1 MAVRG
6 KRQKSGEE
14 RGRAPAGGGAWLLTA
29 VVCLALGTLLCAAS
43 LQSILDSSTSA
54 ESLMSSGLWNR
65 TVESLGSRLTPVKDS
80 QGNPA
85 KDSAGKF
92 DVEAQIDFGPVLLL
106 VGLFCVAWWLAGAW
120 WISRRRGV
128 PLAESAARWGT
139 LGGIWWILGGGWEL
153 ARLAA
158 YLSGL
163 TSLEAVVL
171 LGPPLWISLAAAGWL
186 ATFLLLARPAE
197 KAPLP
202 LEEPRD
208 DFRVPLAVW
217 LCYGAY
223 VVVFVAM
230 NWQLYRG
237 LLLPHGDSAMYEE
250 HLWNLLHGKGF
261 RSYLDQGLFLGEH
274 IQVIHLL
281 LLPLYALWPS
291 QMLMELCDSAI
302 LAAGCI
308 PVFWMA
314 RRHCGNSRV
323 AVWLA
328 AAYLLY
334 FPMQYL
340 DISIELKTFRPNGLA
355 IPILLFALDQLER
368 RRYKSFCGLLL
379 LTLSAQEDY
388 AIVLAPL
395 GVWIALRQWKTIDV
409 APAPSTKRRL
419 ILFGACL
426 AAFSVA
432 YLFVATRL
440 VIPWFRNGHE
450 IHYARYFAKF
460 GNSLPEI
467 GWNMLT
473 KPRLLVD
480 ELATPVTAMYLLEIL
495 LPVGFLSLFSPGRLA
510 VGVPLLVTL
519 LLNELDGA
527 VDPRHHFHAPLVP
540 IVFWSAAAGLSTV
553 TQLCF
558 DLVCHYRLRAQ
569 SQMTTRRDAASP
581 DKIRPP
587 MGGVD
592 AVNELIGI
600 RAAVVGWWSRFACL
614 SAFFTGAFLGLSP
627 LSVAF
632 WDPYS
637 MHYWQKLYIPGKRA
651 ELFPR
656 VLAMIPPSA
665 RVASTDFVH
674 PRFTHFAR
682 SYDYSDYPRAVNNYK
697 PGVPD
702 DTDYIVIDT
711 LRGAAPYQGYG
722 KIERPDQVREYREH
736 PDQWELVPDTTDGYF
751 IVLKRKRPTNVA
763 NQPIPNSK

>member
-6 KRQKSGEE
+6 KRQTSGDE
-14 RGRAPAGGGAWLLTA
+14 RWRAPADGGTGRLLAA
-29 VVCLALGTLLCAAS
+29 VVCVALGALLCAAS

-65 TVESLGSRLTPVKDS
+65 AVESLGSRLTPVRNS
-80 QGNPA
+80 QG
-85 KDSAGKF
+85 KI
-92 DVEAQIDFGPVLLL
+92 DVEAQIEFGPVLLL
-106 VGLFCVAWWLAGAW
+106 VGAFSVAWWLAGAW

-128 PLAESAARWGT
+128 PLVESAARWGT
-139 LGGIWWILGGGWEL
+139 LGGIWWILGGSWEL
-153 ARLAA
+153 ARLTAF
-158 YLSGL
+158 LSGV
-163 TSLEAVVL
+163 TSLEAIVL
-171 LGPPLWISLAAAGWL
+171 SGPAFWIAVGAAGWL
-186 ATFLLLARPAE
+186 ATFFALARTDKKNALPVDTLHDDFHI
-197 KAPLP
+197 PLP
-202 LEEPRD
+202 
-208 DFRVPLAVW
+208 VW

-223 VVVFVAM
+223 VIVFVAM

-291 QMLMELCDSAI
+291 QMLLELCDSAI

-308 PVFWMA
+308 PVYWMA
-314 RRHCGNSRV
+314 RRHGGNSRM

-340 DISIELKTFRPNGLA
+340 DISIDLKTFRPNGLA
-355 IPILLFALDQLER
+355 IPVLLFALDQLER
-368 RRYKSFCGLLL
+368 RRYKTFCGLVL

-395 GVWIALRQWKTIDV
+395 GVWIALRQWKTIDL
-409 APAPSTKRRL
+409 APAASTKRRL

-440 VIPWFRNGHE
+440 VIPWFRNGQE

-473 KPRLLVD
+473 KPRLLFD

-519 LLNELDGA
+519 LLNELA

-540 IVFWSAAAGLSTV
+540 VVFWSAAAGLSTV
-553 TQLCF
+553 TQFCF
-558 DLVCHYRLRAQ
+558 DLACRYRLQAPR
-569 SQMTTRRDAASP
+569 QMTTKRDEASP

-587 MGGVD
+587 ID

-600 RAAVVGWWSRFACL
+600 RAAAVGWWARFAWL

-637 MHYWQKLYIPGKRA
+637 ARYWQRLYVPGKRA

-656 VLAMIPPSA
+656 VLALIPPSA

-711 LRGAAPYQGYG
+711 LRGAAPYHGYSQ
-722 KIERPDQVREYREH
+722 IERPDQVREYREH
-736 PDQWELVPDTTDGYF
+736 PEQWELVPDATDGYF
-751 IVLKRKRPTNVA
+751 IVLKRKRPTNTA
-763 NQPIPNSK
+763 NQPVPNSK